1 MRYMSRAFA
10 VVVALLLLDV
20 SVVQAQKAQ
29 TRKGFWIGFGFG
41 YGSFG
46 VSCDGCNSN
55 REGSMSGY
63 LKMGGTI
70 SPHVLL
76 GGETNGW
83 TKSESGATITAGNAS
98 FAAYYYPD
106 TAGGV
111 FLRGGFGISNFHGDD
126 GFGTTINETGG
137 GATIGAGYDL
147 RVGTNSSI
155 TPVLNWVWGKP
166 HDSFSQNFFQ
176 LAVGVTFH

>member
-10 VVVALLLLDV
+10 VGVALLLLDV
-20 SVVQAQKAQ
+20 SVASAQKAQ

-46 VSCDGCNSN
+46 FSCDGCSSN
-55 REGSMSGY
+55 RLGSVSGY

-70 SPHVLL
+70 NPHVLL

-83 TKSESGATITAGNAS
+83 TKSELGASITAANAS
-98 FAAYYYPD
+98 FAVYYYPNPS
-106 TAGGV
+106 GGG
-111 FLRGGFGISNFHGDD
+111 FLRGGLGISNSRSDD
-126 GFGTTINETGG
+126 GEGTSVSETGT

-147 RVGTNSSI
+147 RVGANSSI

-166 HDSFSQNFFQ
+166 HVSFSQNFFQ
-176 LAVGVTFH
+176 LAVGVTIH